1 MNNYFTQD
9 LDFEITFI
17 NGKKLI
23 ETIPY
28 NTEAYNNDSDE
39 ILQDAKDYLTIIY
52 GKAIGVKRIG

>member
-1 MNNYFTQD
+1 MHNYFIQK

-28 NTEAYNNDSDE
+28 NTEAYNNDRDE
-39 ILQDAKDYLTIIY
+39 ILQDAKDYLRIIY
-52 GKAIGVKRIG
+52 GKNIEVKMI